1 MPPRLRPLPQ
11 APVAHGRHARLF
23 RGLPHGA
30 FVVLAVGAF
39 ADFVLFARAQVDA
52 DTKVYPDSIG
62 YLVRVMQNDNLV
74 MGVCGETRIANK
86 RQSWVT
92 CIQVFECVVPSRFSR
107 STRSLTR
114 RSRRYFISH
123 HLSKGFESVFG
134 GVTCLPGC
142 FSMYRLKARKQNDGD
157 WFPVLVQ
164 PQIVSEYSQSIVTTL
179 HQKNLLLLGEDR
191 FLTTLLLR
199 TFPNRKMMFCPQARC
214 RTVAPDTFAVLL
226 SQRRRWI
233 NSTIHN
239 LMELVLVRNLC
250 GTFCFSMQ
258 FIIFIDLIG
267 TVVLPAAICLTY
279 TLIINY
285 IFFNPPSNFSD
296 AIPLLLLFAV
306 LGLPGVLI
314 LMTTFKIVYVGWML
328 VYLIAL
334 PIWNFVLPL
343 YAFSKF
349 DDFSWGET
357 RKVAGEIK
365 GDDGH
370 GGAGGIAQAV
380 PLRRWE
386 DWERSRLR
394 KIKRDQKRRKEFEQ
408 TFGSKH
414 FYGAEG
420 RDGGSSYEDSVAPS
434 DSVSMMS
441 HDDDRWG
448 MQIGAYAEDGPTE
461 EPPPVGLYNVDDAQ
475 SEAHETI
482 EAHEM
487 ERVLEQGWGE
497 EPQSPQAGLGRQY
510 GRTWNGYGAPT
521 DSHYAPPRPNSPLV
535 PPRLYSLTDEPLR
548 DSYYSVAS
556 NPFQSSTSLG
566 GDSSYGHEPF
576 SPNGSTSSHPV
587 VPSVYTNDS
596 RNPLVQGR
604 PGPGTST
611 GFERSLSGGHAK
623 QRSGG
628 GREDQAMGIERDA
641 MTPSPSRE
649 RQWEQQQG
657 YQQGQGRRLA

>member
-1 MPPRLRPLPQ
+1 
-11 APVAHGRHARLF
+11 
-23 RGLPHGA
+23 
-30 FVVLAVGAF
+30 
-39 ADFVLFARAQVDA
+39 
-52 DTKVYPDSIG
+52 
-62 YLVRVMQNDNLV
+62 
-74 MGVCGETRIANK
+74 
-86 RQSWVT
+86 
-92 CIQVFECVVPSRFSR
+92 
-107 STRSLTR
+107 
-114 RSRRYFISH
+114 
-123 HLSKGFESVFG
+123 
-134 GVTCLPGC
+134 
-142 FSMYRLKARKQNDGD
+142 MYRLKARKQNDGD

-285 IFFNPPSNFSD
+285 IFFNPPANFSD

-334 PIWNFVLPL
+334 PIWNLVLPL

-357 RKVAGEIK
+357 RKVAGEVK

-370 GGAGGIAQAV
+370 GGVGGVAQNV

-394 KIKRDQKRRKEFEQ
+394 KIKRDHKRRKEFEQ

-414 FYGAEG
+414 FYGAET
-420 RDGGSSYEDSVAPS
+420 RDGGSAYSESVAPS

-448 MQIGAYAEDGPTE
+448 MQIGAYSEDGPTE
-461 EPPPVGLYNVDDAQ
+461 EPPPVGLYNVDDTQ

-482 EAHEM
+482 DAHDL
-487 ERVLEQGWGE
+487 ERALEQGWAD
-497 EPQSPQAGLGRQY
+497 EPQYPQDGLGRQY
-510 GRTWNGYGAPT
+510 GGGQRTSNGYGASN
-521 DSHYAPPRPNSPLV
+521 DSHYAAPTPTAPLV
-535 PPRLYSLTDEPLR
+535 APRLYSLTDEPLR
-548 DSYYSVAS
+548 DSSYSITS
-556 NPFQSSTSLG
+556 NPFQSTTSLG
-566 GDSSYGHEPF
+566 GDSSYGHEPL
-576 SPNGSTSSHPV
+576 SPNGSSYPI

-611 GFERSLSGGHAK
+611 GFERSTSGGHAK
-623 QRSGG
+623 QRS
-628 GREDQAMGIERDA
+628 REEQGVGIERGG

-649 RQWEQQQG
+649 RQWDQQE
-657 YQQGQGRRLA
+657 QGRRLA